1 MSEKPDYGSTKI
13 WSKKNKNHRNFKN
26 KKNIQCKLTNLCIF
40 ATLFLIEMYTETEIK
55 SLIDKALTS
64 TIAFKSPAELY
75 EPVLYSISVGGKRIR
90 PILCLLCYNLFKET
104 IDNNIIMPA
113 IGIEVFHG
121 FTLIHDDIMDNAEI
135 RRSNA
140 TVHKKWNKNTAILSG
155 DAMCIE
161 AYRLVSQTKANH
173 LPQVFEVFNKT
184 AAQVCEGQQFD
195 INFESKFLISEDD
208 YLAMINL
215 KTASMLAA
223 AAKIGA
229 IVADASIS
237 NSENLYQF
245 GYNLG
250 MAFQIQD
257 DVLDTYGNPSLFG
270 KIIGSDII
278 SNKKTFLL
286 VSALIRAQGQQM
298 SNLENLLKTNDIP
311 NNDKI
316 KQIKDIFD
324 ELEIKQLAETRIN
337 YYFKTA
343 MEYLDNVAVNQ
354 YQKENLIRFVTDLID
369 RNY

>member
-1 MSEKPDYGSTKI
+1 M
-13 WSKKNKNHRNFKN
+13 
-26 KKNIQCKLTNLCIF
+26 CIF

-55 SLIDKALTS
+55 SLINKALANAITL
-64 TIAFKSPAELY
+64 KSPSELY

-135 RRSNA
+135 RRNNT

-161 AYRLVSQTKANH
+161 SYRLVSQTSSNH
-173 LPQVFEVFNKT
+173 LPQVLEVFNKT

-195 INFESKFLISEDD
+195 INFENKFFISDDD
-208 YLAMINL
+208 YLTMINL
-215 KTASMLAA
+215 KTAAMVAA
-223 AAKIGA
+223 SAKIGA

-237 NSENLYQF
+237 NSESLYQF

-257 DVLDTYGNPSLFG
+257 DMLDTYGNPSLFG
-270 KIIGSDII
+270 KMIGGDII

-286 VSALIRAQGQQM
+286 VSALIKAQGKQM
-298 SNLENLLKTNDIP
+298 NNLENLLKSTDIP
-311 NNDKI
+311 NNEKVEKI
-316 KQIKDIFD
+316 KKIFD
-324 ELEIKQLAETRIN
+324 ELEIKQFAETRIN
-337 YYFKTA
+337 HYFKMA
-343 MEYLDNVAVNQ
+343 MEYLDKIDVKQ
-354 YQKENLIRFVTDLID
+354 YRKENLIKFVTELIN